1 MKKKLLGML
10 IAAFAIGAFAACS
23 RPVPEPEASDLG
35 ATAPGYIDWIG
46 VELIM
51 DGDRIVDIDVD
62 WNAETPAFIS
72 MIYGPNRQIVQDVID
87 RQGTDGIV
95 TAGSGATVSANA
107 FLIAVNEVL
116 ERLGMEVGEIYV
128 PEIPDAADWV
138 PSFGLGENVEVVT
151 GWAYEPSPRGNDMDA
166 RGNQP
171 IAVQVH
177 FTANNERIDR
187 IEVDFNRETEM
198 FVSFMHPSIVD
209 QIVAQQSVEGIDTSN
224 GATHTSNA
232 VIEAVQA
239 VLDRVGF
246 VAPELDEDIDENGYE
261 DIDEDVDADE
271 DEPADD
277 PAPPTAGDTT
287 PPAEVTPPVAAG
299 RFNPGSFRGTS
310 NDTYSHRPD
319 NDGGLSPTPLVVEIT
334 VDDNNITGLTIVSH
348 GETQI
353 FVNMTNAMQQAIVA
367 NNGTAGVAATAGAT
381 YTALAIIEATE
392 AAIAAAER

>member
-23 RPVPEPEASDLG
+23 RSEPEPEATELG
-35 ATAPGYIDWIG
+35 ATAQGFIDWIG

-51 DGDRIVDIDVD
+51 DGDRIVNIDVD
-62 WNAETPAFIS
+62 WNAESPAWID

-107 FLIAVNEVL
+107 FLTAVNEVL

-128 PEIPDAADWV
+128 PADIDPDD
-138 PSFGLGENVEVVT
+138 VERPARQFEDGPYT
-151 GWAYEPSPRGNDMDA
+151 ASAIGWAEPGRTPGPTQ
-166 RGNQP
+166 GTEP
-171 IAVQVH
+171 IFVRVNFNADN
-177 FTANNERIDR
+177 TR
-187 IEVDFNRETEM
+187 IESIDFD
-198 FVSFMHPSIVD
+198 SFMETPAFAAMAQVTIDEIVER
-209 QIVAQQSVEGIDTSN
+209 QTTEGIDAGS
-224 GATHTSNA
+224 GATVTSQAILNA
-232 VIEAVQA
+232 VQE
-239 VLDRVGF
+239 VLDRVNF
-246 VAPELDEDIDENGYE
+246 VASEIEDEIVDEDEIVGE
-261 DIDEDVDADE
+261 DE

-277 PAPPTAGDTT
+277 PAPPTAADTT

-310 NDTYSHRPD
+310 NDTYSHNPD
-319 NDGGLSPTPLVVEIT
+319 NDGGLTPTPLVVEIT

-348 GETQI
+348 GETQG

-367 NNGTAGVAATAGAT
+367 NNGTAGVSATSGAT
-381 YTALAIIEATE
+381 YTARAIIEAAE